1 MKEVPPKR
9 IATTNLSPSTAVKRS
24 PTNEQI
30 ASITHK
36 QTNTTDYTFP
46 LERSLSERFD

>member
-9 IATTNLSPSTAVKRS
+9 IATTNLSSSTAVKRS

-30 ASITHK
+30 TSITHK
-36 QTNTTDYTFP
+36 QENTADETLP